1 MLVLLIKV
9 VVLYVIRRTAILVIL
24 NGIVRSEGL
33 AAELV
38 QQAVLQR
45 DDKIGSKVV
54 DTVLV
59 LTFHIDLYKNVVNA
73 VFQQL
78 FVLREL
84 VAVVVEHLNIQIV

>member
-73 VFQQL
+73 VFQ
-78 FVLREL
+78 
-84 VAVVVEHLNIQIV
+84 